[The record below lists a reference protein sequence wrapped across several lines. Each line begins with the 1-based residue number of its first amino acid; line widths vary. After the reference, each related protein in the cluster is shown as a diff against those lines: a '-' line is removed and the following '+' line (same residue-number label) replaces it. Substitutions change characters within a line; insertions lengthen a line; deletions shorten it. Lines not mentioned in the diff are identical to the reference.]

1 MKIFFSLF
9 SYQFSDESYE
19 LSPLMS
25 QNPKLYDPQKSAN
38 ELAEVVVENPDEQ
51 IARLNQ

>member
-1 MKIFFSLF
+1 MKTFFSLF
-9 SYQFSDESYE
+9 SYQFSGESHE

-25 QNPKLYDPQKSAN
+25 QNPQKSAN

-51 IARLNQ
+51 IAGPNQGK